1 MGAKKQ
7 DAEPKKK
14 DGLRR
19 KQIIGMK
26 VNELELN
33 YIKTVSKIKGMSV
46 SEYLRKCAM
55 NPSEYIS

>member
-1 MGAKKQ
+1 MEAKKQ

-14 DGLRR
+14 DALVR
-19 KQIIGMK
+19 KKIIGMK

-33 YIKTVSKIKGMSV
+33 YIKTVAKIKGMSV
-46 SEYLRKCAM
+46 SQYMRKCVM